1 MGSFLKSGPVVP
13 VCYLDR
19 RAGKSS
25 QGHLESGEACW
36 EAGGGQSG
44 VWTPKRQ
51 ILHKVQAIAEYAG
64 IQPGPALSPLN
75 VFGSVGT
82 ATKLYKGPLV
92 GTKWK
97 LLACPSLVHIP

>member
-64 IQPGPALSPLN
+64 IQAGPALSPLN
-75 VFGSVGT
+75 CV
-82 ATKLYKGPLV
+82 
-92 GTKWK
+92 WK
-97 LLACPSLVHIP
+97 RWHSYEVVQRALSGH